1 MSRHE
6 PWYVHAVL
14 YVIIVVLAYV
24 LIRVAIIDPK
34 EVIETERYYKTESRA
49 RMLNLRQAQ
58 ILFEDLNGKYT
69 DNLDTL
75 VNFIKYNPKVVEK
88 VNGFDTLNQRSTNP
102 FNDLPSGPFNPDSL
116 YHAPRSLTNY
126 YMKVD
131 TLIIPDTVI
140 DRRGRVL
147 RIDSTVTIGQK
158 YFIKDPDGFG
168 QIGDSLFNQAL
179 LNTASWE

>member
-1 MSRHE
+1 MSRQE

-14 YVIIVVLAYV
+14 YVIIIVLAYV

-34 EVIETERYYKTESRA
+34 EVIEAEKYYKTESRA

-58 ILFEDLNGKYT
+58 ILFEDEYGKYT

-75 VNFIKYNPKVVEK
+75 INYIKTDTTIQKK
-88 VNGFDTLNQRSTNP
+88 ITGFDTLNQRSTNP
-102 FNDLPSGPFNPDSL
+102 FKDLPSGEFNPDSL
-116 YHAPRSLTNY
+116 YHTPRSLENY
-126 YMKVD
+126 YMIVD

-140 DRRGRVL
+140 DRRGRVI
-147 RIDSTVTIGQK
+147 RIDSNVTIGQK
-158 YFIKDPDGFG
+158 YFINDPDGFG

>member
-24 LIRVAIIDPK
+24 LIRVAILDPT
-34 EVIETERYYKTESRA
+34 EVIETEKYYKSESRA

-58 ILFEDLNGKYT
+58 ILYDDVNGKYT
-69 DNLDTL
+69 DNLDSL
-75 VNFIKYNPKVVEK
+75 INFIKTDTTVQKK
-88 VNGFDTLNQRSTNP
+88 INGFDSLTQRSTNP
-102 FNDLPSGPFNPDSL
+102 FIDLVSGPFNPDSL
-116 YHAPRSLTNY
+116 YHAPRSLENY
-126 YMKVD
+126 FMKID

-140 DRRGRVL
+140 DRRGRVM
-147 RIDSTVTIGQK
+147 RIDSTVTIGEH